1 VTKEDT
7 MADKDLM
14 TTLRV
19 KGMVRKTKAVPRWTW
34 GQPRKANAQESLKER
49 ISRGASQS
57 KLPVEEGLDD
67 GVGREEL
74 EECGG

>member
-19 KGMVRKTKAVPRWTW
+19 KGMVRKTKAGPRWTW
-34 GQPRKANAQESLKER
+34 GQPRKANASESLKDR
-49 ISRGASQS
+49 INRGASQS
-57 KLPVEEGLDD
+57 KLPVDGGSNEG
-67 GVGREEL
+67 EEL

>member
-1 VTKEDT
+1 
-7 MADKDLM
+7 MADKDLI

-19 KGMVRKTKAVPRWTW
+19 KGMVRKTKAGPRWTW
-34 GQPRKANAQESLKER
+34 GQPRKVSATESLKDR

-57 KLPVEEGLDD
+57 KLPVDAGSEEG
-67 GVGREEL
+67 EEL

>member
-1 VTKEDT
+1 
-7 MADKDLM
+7 MADKDRI

-19 KGMVRKTKAVPRWTW
+19 KGMVRKTTAGPRWTW
-34 GQPRKANAQESLKER
+34 GQPRKVNATESLKDR

-57 KLPVEEGLDD
+57 KLRVDAGSEEG
-67 GVGREEL
+67 EEL

>member
-1 VTKEDT
+1 

-19 KGMVRKTKAVPRWTW
+19 KGMVRKTKAGPRWTW
-34 GQPRKANAQESLKER
+34 GRPRKANATESLKDR
-49 ISRGASQS
+49 ISRGARQS
-57 KLPVEEGLDD
+57 KVPVDEGSDE
-67 GVGREEL
+67 GESL

>member
-1 VTKEDT
+1 
-7 MADKDLM
+7 MADKDLI

-19 KGMVRKTKAVPRWTW
+19 KGMVRKTKPGPRWTW
-34 GQPRKANAQESLKER
+34 GQPRKAHATESLKDR

-57 KLPVEEGLDD
+57 KLPADEALNAGE
-67 GVGREEL
+67 GREEL